1 MPYHRQKALLHL
13 RLGHL
18 HDSGIAKLS
27 SLGVL
32 GVPPNLHHQD
42 LPFCEDCHLN
52 KSTVSDIPRAS
63 CRSSDPLQPF
73 EMVAVDLW
81 GPMKVSAIGGYNWV
95 LGTACFSSAYL
106 MASLLRT
113 KDESYVHFETFL
125 CKVRSL
131 GFSVKILRI
140 DNDSVFLGNNFA
152 QSYTN
157 G

>member
-1 MPYHRQKALLHL
+1 MA
-13 RLGHL
+13 
-18 HDSGIAKLS
+18 
-27 SLGVL
+27 
-32 GVPPNLHHQD
+32 
-42 LPFCEDCHLN
+42 
-52 KSTVSDIPRAS
+52 
-63 CRSSDPLQPF
+63 
-73 EMVAVDLW
+73 AVDLW

-113 KDESYVHFETFL
+113 KDESYVHLETFL

-140 DNDSVFLGNNFA
+140 DNDSVLLGNNFRTVCLKWGITVQRTAPYSHWQLARIERQWRTLGEMAKCMVSYA
-152 QSYTN
+152 QLPVPFWGYAFLAAVRIRNRVWSQ